1 MAYPRKLT
9 PEVHDKIVGA
19 VRLGCYRETAAA
31 SAGIRSATLRDWL
44 KRGARAAASGRVSKA
59 DKIYVELLHAIEQA
73 EAEAEV
79 LDLAKITAAA
89 TNDWRAAAWKLA
101 RLYPDRYS
109 ERRSAGAGSAPSDEE
124 PTSSD
129 EQKVARLYPVKDKNS
144 AR

>member
-9 PEVHDKIVGA
+9 PEVHDRIVGA
-19 VRLGCYRETAAA
+19 IRLGCYRETAAA
-31 SAGIRSATLRDWL
+31 SAGIRSATLREWL
-44 KRGARAAASGRVSKA
+44 KRGARAVAGGKGKKGER
-59 DKIYVELLHAIEQA
+59 IYVELLHAIEQA

-101 RLYPDRYS
+101 RLHPERYG
-109 ERRSAGAGSAPSDEE
+109 ERRSAGAAPPEESEPSAADAP
-124 PTSSD
+124 
-129 EQKVARLYPVKDKNS
+129 VVRLYPVKENER